1 MNMASQVQV
10 QIVGIASTFAYTAI
24 VTFILLKL
32 VDSMLGLR
40 INDEDETKGL
50 DLAEHDERGYDL

>member
-10 QIVGIASTFAYTAI
+10 QIVGIVSTFVYTGI

-40 INDEDETKGL
+40 INEEDETKGL